1 MTLFWLVLFIVLALV
16 ELATVNLVSIWF
28 AIGAVITAFVSLE
41 IDNLMIHLAV
51 FTISSILLL
60 LITKPLVKKLKKK
73 ETIPTNLDRV
83 IDKTGIVTEDILK
96 DEIGEVKVL
105 GKRWSAY
112 SDKEIKKD
120 NKVKVLSINGV
131 KLKVEEI
138 KESDN

>member
-83 IDKTGIVTEDILK
+83 IGKTGIVTEDILK